1 MKIPH
6 IFFLTLIFLFLF
18 SACKKESQPTPGAF
32 GQVTEFGTEKPIA
45 NARMELYR
53 CNSDA
58 FGSACFLQDSVFT
71 NSQGRYE
78 ISYNPDAASYHILT
92 PVADKYFPGLEK
104 ILNSASRV
112 EQDFVLD
119 PHAWLRVH
127 IVNEAPAGELDI
139 LRTGNYLSPPGAA
152 SIVEFTGSNVNES
165 FLRSIRGER
174 NLSLLYIIKNSGED
188 EIIVRDT
195 IFIPAHDTLNYEI
208 RY

>member
-1 MKIPH
+1 MKTSI
-6 IFFLTLIFLFLF
+6 ILLFALLLL
-18 SACKKESQPTPGAF
+18 SACKKEEQPVPGAF
-32 GQVTEFGTEKPIA
+32 GRISEFGTEKPIA

-119 PHAWLRVH
+119 PHAWLRVRV
-127 IVNEAPAGELDI
+127 VNEAPAGELDRI
-139 LRTGNYLSPPGAA
+139 DLGASVSSTPGSPI
-152 SIVEFTGSNVNES
+152 SITGSDTNLEH
-165 FLRSIRGER
+165 FLLKRGNQPQNLVWSSYSSGELQIRG
-174 NLSLLYIIKNSGED
+174 
-188 EIIVRDT
+188 RDT
-195 IFIPAHDTLNYEI
+195 TIIPAHDTLHYEI

>member
-1 MKIPH
+1 M
-6 IFFLTLIFLFLF
+6 FFALLLL
-18 SACKKESQPTPGAF
+18 SACKKEEQPVPGAF
-32 GQVTEFGTEKPIA
+32 GRITEFGTEIPVA

-104 ILNSASRV
+104 ILNSASRI

-119 PHAWLRVH
+119 PFAWLNVR
-127 IVNEAPAGELDI
+127 IMNEVPAGEFDRI
-139 LRTGNYLSPPGAA
+139 NYAGPGAL
-152 SIVEFTGSNVNES
+152 GSPDAH
-165 FLRSIRGER
+165 I
-174 NLSLLYIIKNSGED
+174 GED
-188 EIIVRDT
+188 INITRFSKVRGNRQTFLYWFVNNTESYGDT
-195 IFIPAHDTLNYEI
+195 LVIPAHDTLNYEI

>member
-1 MKIPH
+1 M
-6 IFFLTLIFLFLF
+6 LFALLLL
-18 SACKKESQPTPGAF
+18 SACKKEEQPVPGAF
-32 GQVTEFGTEKPIA
+32 GRITEFGTEKPIA

-119 PHAWLRVH
+119 PHAWLRVRV
-127 IVNEAPAGELDI
+127 VNEAPAGELDRI
-139 LRTGNYLSPPGAA
+139 RFGYEGWAVTG
-152 SIVEFTGSNVNES
+152 SIVELLGGTVDETLFELT
-165 FLRSIRGER
+165 RGGNKEKR
-174 NLSLLYIIKNSGED
+174 ILWSVFDEGEL
-188 EIIVRDT
+188 VGHYSDT
-195 IFIPAHDTLNYEI
+195 IIIPAHDTLHYEI

>member
-32 GQVTEFGTEKPIA
+32 GQVMEFGTEKPIA

-104 ILNSASRV
+104 ILNSASRI

-119 PHAWLRVH
+119 PHAWLRVRV
-127 IVNEAPAGELDI
+127 VNETPAGELDRI
-139 LRTGNYLSPPGAA
+139 RLTFNPSGGGWRELNGQD
-152 SIVEFTGSNVNES
+152 IDES
-165 FLRSIRGER
+165 LFDKIRGNRPKTIQWKVYDAGDLIEQV
-174 NLSLLYIIKNSGED
+174 I
-188 EIIVRDT
+188 DT
-195 IFIPAHDTLNYEI
+195 LNIPAHDTLNYEI